1 MDYNDAH
8 VIDDNESITK
18 MSKDNIQIL
27 VETNDVI
34 NYAIQQNGGKVIR
47 NICIKN
53 LSENEYDNLI
63 VKISSDNDF
72 INISY
77 VGVQNLKAKEEL
89 NLKDINININ
99 GDYLA
104 SLTERVTC
112 SLRFA
117 VYMGDEEV
125 TSVTSYV
132 VALAYDQW
140 PGLKYT
146 PEILTAFSM
155 PNHPVIINLIQL
167 ASQYLEKWTGNPSLA
182 GYQIGGSDRIK
193 QMAAAAFAAI
203 QKNNITYA
211 NPPSSFEEF
220 GQRIR
225 LADAVLDQHL
235 GTCMDLTLIY
245 VACLEAMGLNPIM
258 VLMRGH
264 IFAGV
269 WLIEDSFPDT
279 VMDDPSQ
286 LEKRMANGINEIL
299 VVECTS
305 MCAGKVCEF
314 DEAVKIA

>member
-117 VYMGDEEV
+117 VYMGMKK
-125 TSVTSYV
+125 
-132 VALAYDQW
+132 L
-140 PGLKYT
+140 
-146 PEILTAFSM
+146 
-155 PNHPVIINLIQL
+155 
-167 ASQYLEKWTGNPSLA
+167 
-182 GYQIGGSDRIK
+182 
-193 QMAAAAFAAI
+193 
-203 QKNNITYA
+203 
-211 NPPSSFEEF
+211 
-220 GQRIR
+220 
-225 LADAVLDQHL
+225 HL
-235 GTCMDLTLIY
+235 LQ
-245 VACLEAMGLNPIM
+245 
-258 VLMRGH
+258 
-264 IFAGV
+264 
-269 WLIEDSFPDT
+269 
-279 VMDDPSQ
+279 VM
-286 LEKRMANGINEIL
+286 LL
-299 VVECTS
+299 L
-305 MCAGKVCEF
+305 
-314 DEAVKIA
+314 

>member
-104 SLTERVTC
+104 SLTERVTRSYICYKLCCC
-112 SLRFA
+112 S
-117 VYMGDEEV
+117 
-125 TSVTSYV
+125 
-132 VALAYDQW
+132 
-140 PGLKYT
+140 
-146 PEILTAFSM
+146 
-155 PNHPVIINLIQL
+155 
-167 ASQYLEKWTGNPSLA
+167 SL
-182 GYQIGGSDRIK
+182 
-193 QMAAAAFAAI
+193 
-203 QKNNITYA
+203 
-211 NPPSSFEEF
+211 
-220 GQRIR
+220 
-225 LADAVLDQHL
+225 
-235 GTCMDLTLIY
+235 
-245 VACLEAMGLNPIM
+245 
-258 VLMRGH
+258 
-264 IFAGV
+264 
-269 WLIEDSFPDT
+269 
-279 VMDDPSQ
+279 
-286 LEKRMANGINEIL
+286 
-299 VVECTS
+299 
-305 MCAGKVCEF
+305 
-314 DEAVKIA
+314 

>member
-104 SLTERVTC
+104 SLTERVKC

-146 PEILTAFSM
+146 PEILTAFSIS
-155 PNHPVIINLIQL
+155 V
-167 ASQYLEKWTGNPSLA
+167 
-182 GYQIGGSDRIK
+182 
-193 QMAAAAFAAI
+193 
-203 QKNNITYA
+203 
-211 NPPSSFEEF
+211 
-220 GQRIR
+220 
-225 LADAVLDQHL
+225 
-235 GTCMDLTLIY
+235 
-245 VACLEAMGLNPIM
+245 
-258 VLMRGH
+258 
-264 IFAGV
+264 
-269 WLIEDSFPDT
+269 T
-279 VMDDPSQ
+279 VS
-286 LEKRMANGINEIL
+286 
-299 VVECTS
+299 
-305 MCAGKVCEF
+305 
-314 DEAVKIA
+314 